1 MATIKDIAK
10 QAGVTPSTVSRV
22 LNNTGGYNDKTK
34 AKIEAIAKSL
44 HYQKNEAASNL
55 VAKTSNLIGVIIT
68 DSKTSFAAPI
78 IDSVED
84 TAYTNGVRILLA
96 HCGLNNPK
104 RLRFCLDLMAGQKV
118 NGIISVA
125 VQFDD
130 DSLDYLNFT
139 KLPLISL
146 NVTVPHHTSVTIDD
160 VRAAYD
166 GTSFL
171 IDHGYQKTALVAVD
185 RNDPQTGSKRITGY
199 QNAIQDAGLPLASS
213 NIVEGDFSFEAGLK
227 AAEKLLTGDHRP
239 DAIFAASD
247 DAAAGVLSY
256 AYEHNIKVPAE
267 LAVLGF
273 DDSHVAKIVTPAL
286 TTVKQPFSEMG
297 RMAVE
302 KIMAHST
309 TKNIMVP
316 YQIMERQSV

>member
-22 LNNTGGYNDKTK
+22 LNNADGYNEKTK
-34 AKIEAIAKSL
+34 TKVLEIAAKL

-84 TAYTNGVRILLA
+84 TAYTNGIRILLA
-96 HCGLNNPK
+96 HCGSGDPK

-125 VQFDD
+125 VQFDATN
-130 DSLDYLNFT
+130 LKHLNAISI
-139 KLPLISL
+139 PLISL
-146 NVTVPHHTSVTIDD
+146 NVTGPQHTSITIDD
-160 VRAAYD
+160 ERAAYD
-166 GTSFL
+166 GTTFL
-171 IDHGYQKTALVAVD
+171 INRGYRHPALVGVA
-185 RNDPQTGSKRITGY
+185 RHNPQNGIQRITGY
-199 QNAIQDAGLPLASS
+199 QKALQAANLPLIPD
-213 NIVEGDFSFEAGLK
+213 NIVEGDFSFEAGQQ
-227 AAEKLLTGDHRP
+227 AAKKLLTGANRP

-256 AYEHNIKVPAE
+256 AYEHSIKVPDE

-309 TKNIMVP
+309 AENITVP
-316 YQIMERQSV
+316 YRIMERQSV